1 MICVTKEQAMEIRK
15 KLGNEHLT
23 TCNKHAPS
31 KKKSYYVAES
41 YPVMRLL
48 QEMKNRQKVV
58 HYE

>member
-15 KLGNEHLT
+15 KLGNGHLT

-31 KKKSYYVAES
+31 KKKSYYVEES
-41 YPVMRLL
+41 YSVMRLL
-48 QEMKNRQKVV
+48 QEMGNKRKIV